1 MVALQDDLGS
11 RDRPAPV
18 VGIVL
23 VARGDEREA
32 TTEADVPQ
40 LERLEVLLAGFG
52 AGGCDKLYV
61 ALGSRVIA
69 APRDTSTTFYL
80 PSWYDGLD
88 ATVHA
93 ALTYAHGL
101 DPIAGVLLQTVDSAD
116 VGGVGVARVLA
127 AAGRRRD
134 TVARGVRHGHWAQP
148 VYVGADLLDDAA
160 EVLAASGGAIG
171 FLGDHAGEVT
181 TVDCSD
187 LAGPDAPGRLH

>member
-1 MVALQDDLGS
+1 M
-11 RDRPAPV
+11 
-18 VGIVL
+18 
-23 VARGDEREA
+23 
-32 TTEADVPQ
+32 
-40 LERLEVLLAGFG
+40 LLAGFG

-93 ALTYAHGL
+93 ALTYARGL

-134 TVARGVRHGHWAQP
+134 AVVRGVRHGHWAQP
-148 VYVGADLLDDAA
+148 VYVGADLLPDAA
-160 EVLAASGGAIG
+160 DLLAASGGAIG

-187 LAGPDAPGRLH
+187 LAGPDVPGGLH